1 MFDSSIVCAYLYI
14 ISRYGYPP
22 PAAETLLHLEEMK
35 KLGFQSIELEGI
47 RSDHLS
53 DIYQLR
59 YTIKKKLDDLQ
70 LYVPYFC
77 AVLPGL
83 TSLDRKVKNQNL
95 ELFEKGCEIARLFGS
110 HGILDNAPVPPYQF
124 PGDIPVTRHYDEDII
139 GNAVFPTALTWEE
152 FWKPLVGT
160 YKELCT
166 IAERYDLTY
175 QIHPAVGCIAASTDG
190 FINFHKAVGRDNL
203 RFNFDTANLFAI
215 RENLMISL
223 LRLKDYIDYI
233 HLSDNTGHRVE
244 HLVPGEGNI
253 RWNIIFETLDRI
265 GFSGQIA
272 LDIGGE
278 ESKVDDIDIGYI
290 RSAQWLT
297 RHWIEKIKDTG

>member
-1 MFDSSIVCAYLYI
+1 MFNPSIVCAYLYI

-47 RSDHLS
+47 REEHISDM
-53 DIYQLR
+53 YELR
-59 YTIKKKLDDLQ
+59 YTIRKKLDELQ
-70 LYVPYFC
+70 MQVPYFC

-83 TSLDRKVKNQNL
+83 TSLDKNVRRRNL
-95 ELFEKGCEIARLFGS
+95 ILFEKGCEIARLFGAQ
-110 HGILDNAPVPPYQF
+110 GILDNAPLPPYQF
-124 PGDIPVTRHYDEDII
+124 PEDIPVARHYDEDII
-139 GNAVFPTALTWEE
+139 GNAVFPNELTWDE
-152 FWKPLVGT
+152 FWEQMVGT
-160 YKELCT
+160 YQELCT
-166 IAERYDLTY
+166 IAGRYDLTY
-175 QIHPAVGCIAASTDG
+175 QIHPAVGCVSANTDG

-215 RENLMISL
+215 KENLMISL
-223 LRLKDYIDYI
+223 LRLGNYIDYI
-233 HLSDNTGHRVE
+233 HLSDNSGNRIE

-253 RWNIIFETLDRI
+253 RWEFFFKTLHKI
-265 GFSGQIA
+265 GFSGHIA

-278 ESKVDDIDIGYI
+278 ESAVDDIDIGYI

-297 RHWIEKIKDTG
+297 QHWIEK